1 MRPEL
6 EEELRALVAAG
17 DAEIKLDD
25 IDEVADWSSAL
36 RGRFYRPRKKAI
48 SLRLDMDVLEWLK
61 AQPGPYTTRIN
72 ELCRS
77 EMLGQVLGAGTD
89 PDAFIEALLKLPEG
103 LQIILEALNQSSEA
117 GSPIPRSYRFA
128 LYAGKELVFEGQ
140 SADPAAQ
147 AEVLAIGGL
156 DFDRLVISGHWSKGK
171 RGASTPGAAAGSQ
184 AKKTG

>member
-6 EEELRALVAAG
+6 EEELKALVAAG

-25 IDEVADWSSAL
+25 IEEVADWSSAL

-103 LQIILEALNQSSEA
+103 RHIILEALDQSSEA
-117 GSPIPRSYRFA
+117 GAAVPRSYRFA
-128 LYAGKELVFEGQ
+128 LYAGKELVFEGE
-140 SADPAAQ
+140 STDPAAR
-147 AEVLAIGGL
+147 AELLAESGL
-156 DFDRLVISGHWSKGK
+156 EFDRLVISGRWSKGTS
-171 RGASTPGAAAGSQ
+171 GSSQPEPGDGSR